1 MRQQYEAV
9 WNMEFCPHRAY
20 NPGRITM
27 LNLRDIQGIMHMNY
41 SWKDQAKTADR
52 TLSSSHRQ
60 PTDSIRYQAAYIL
73 VRGSINDKHL
83 DTHRGNRT
91 CDIQPAELVR
101 HTQIS

>member
-1 MRQQYEAV
+1 
-9 WNMEFCPHRAY
+9 
-20 NPGRITM
+20 
-27 LNLRDIQGIMHMNY
+27 MNY
-41 SWKDQAKTADR
+41 SWQVNAQAGDK
-52 TLSSSHRQ
+52 TLSSSPMQ

-91 CDIQPAELVR
+91 CDIQPAEWVR